1 MWNRIKALVW
11 KEFLQLKR
19 DRLTL
24 GFVLGMPLMQILIFG
39 FAINTDVKH
48 LPAVIYDE
56 SHSQESR
63 DFVDGLVATQ
73 YFDLKS
79 QTSSEAA
86 FNREIDQ
93 GRAQVGVWFPPDYA
107 RKLRS
112 GLTGEVMVVV
122 DASNPTT
129 ASNAIATAFG
139 VAQLRSSTILFDR
152 MGFGPATTPTPPIDL
167 RIRPWYNPNLR
178 SPNFIVPGLVGVIL
192 AMTCIIFASGSIVK
206 EKENGTLDQV
216 MVTPVR
222 PLELFLGKVIPVVA
236 IAYLQMSVLFGAARL
251 LFHVPIAGSVPL
263 LYLCALFFIIPLLG
277 LGIKISTLADTQ
289 AQASQMATLTF
300 LPFVFL
306 SGYIFPIEG
315 MPVVFQWISELIPL
329 THFLIIV
336 RAIVLRGV
344 GLPAFWLA
352 LAKLLGLTVL
362 IWTFALKGMKRAS
375 T

>member
-11 KEFLQLKR
+11 KEVLQLRR

-24 GFVLGMPLMQILIFG
+24 GFILGMPLMQIFIFG

-48 LPAVIYDE
+48 LPAVVFDE
-56 SHSQESR
+56 SRSQESR

-79 QTSSEAA
+79 MVASEAA
-86 FNREIDQ
+86 FREEVDA

-112 GLTGEVMVVV
+112 GATGEVMVVV

-129 ASNAIATAFG
+129 AGNAIATAFG

-152 MGFGPATTPTPPIDL
+152 MGFGQASRPANPIDL

-192 AMTCIIFASGSIVK
+192 SMTCVIFASASIVK
-206 EKENGTLDQV
+206 EKERGTLDQV
-216 MVTPVR
+216 MVTPVT
-222 PLELFLGKVIPVVA
+222 PLELFLGKVIPVVGM
-236 IAYLQMSVLFGAARL
+236 AYLQMTVLFLAARI
-251 LFHVPIAGSVPL
+251 LFHVPIAGSVLL
-263 LYLCALFFIIPLLG
+263 LYVSAFFFLVPM
-277 LGIKISTLADTQ
+277 LGIGIKLSTMAETQ
-289 AQASQMATLTF
+289 AQSNQMATLTF

-315 MPVVFQWISELIPL
+315 MPRVFQWVTELIPL
-329 THFLIIV
+329 THFLIMV

-344 GLPAFWLA
+344 GITAFWIPL
-352 LAKLLGLTVL
+352 LKLVGLTIV
-362 IWTFALKGMKRAS
+362 IWAVALKGMKRAS
-375 T
+375 A